1 MFRKLIFLGYLVLTI
16 ILIIS
21 LNVRIND
28 IPPIGKFL
36 NPYSGFWINGESKV
50 GDNFK
55 KIINQPIKKVPSL
68 RDVTIANLFFEN
80 STRTKLSFEIAE
92 KRLSADILNF
102 ASGASSVKKG
112 ETLLDTVNNIL
123 AMKVDMVVMRH
134 PNPGASVFLSRN
146 VNAIIINA
154 GDGNY
159 AHPTQGLLD
168 VFTMSE
174 VVDLNIKASFDI
186 AQLSTK
192 IMLKSKNRKKIG
204 GSIINLSSQLGK
216 VGAPLRS
223 VYNMTKFGIEGLTKG
238 MAIDLAKHNIRVNSI
253 CPTFVE
259 TPMVKKFFK
268 NKDFKKSVI
277 KNIPLGKVATES
289 DIATAVVYL
298 ASDASS
304 MMTGSSLVIDGGW
317 TAK

>member
-1 MFRKLIFLGYLVLTI
+1 MFLKDINTKNKIALVTGAGKGIGKACAIALAEAGAHVI
-16 ILIIS
+16 ILSRTEKDLIEVQKIIKKQKRKCTYFVCDVT
-21 LNVRIND
+21 NIVEI
-28 IPPIGKFL
+28 
-36 NPYSGFWINGESKV
+36 
-50 GDNFK
+50 K
-55 KIINQPIKKVPSL
+55 KIFNKIS
-68 RDVTIANLFFEN
+68 
-80 STRTKLSFEIAE
+80 KL
-92 KRLSADILNF
+92 DIL
-102 ASGASSVKKG
+102 
-112 ETLLDTVNNIL
+112 VNN
-123 AMKVDMVVMRH
+123 
-134 PNPGASVFLSRN
+134 
-146 VNAIIINA
+146 A
-154 GDGNY
+154 GTNRPEY
-159 AHPTQGLLD
+159 
-168 VFTMSE
+168 FTKIKRKDMSE
-174 VVDLNIKASFDI
+174 VVDLNIKASFDV
-186 AQLSTK
+186 AQLSTNV
-192 IMLKSKNRKKIG
+192 MLKSKNRKKIG

-223 VYNMTKFGIEGLTKG
+223 VYNMTKFGVEGLTKG

>member
-1 MFRKLIFLGYLVLTI
+1 MFLKNINTKNKTALITGAGKGIGKACAIALAEAGAHVIIISRTEKDLIEVQKIIRKLKRKCTYFVCDVTNIDEIKKIFTKISKLD
-16 ILIIS
+16 ILI
-21 LNVRIND
+21 N
-28 IPPIGKFL
+28 
-36 NPYSGFWINGESKV
+36 
-50 GDNFK
+50 
-55 KIINQPIKKVPSL
+55 
-68 RDVTIANLFFEN
+68 
-80 STRTKLSFEIAE
+80 
-92 KRLSADILNF
+92 
-102 ASGASSVKKG
+102 
-112 ETLLDTVNNIL
+112 
-123 AMKVDMVVMRH
+123 
-134 PNPGASVFLSRN
+134 
-146 VNAIIINA
+146 NA
-154 GDGNY
+154 GTNR
-159 AHPTQGLLD
+159 PEF
-168 VFTMSE
+168 FTKIKRKDMSE

-192 IMLKSKNRKKIG
+192 LMLKSKNRKKIG

-277 KNIPLGKVATES
+277 ENIPLGKVATES

>member
-1 MFRKLIFLGYLVLTI
+1 MFLKDINTKNKIALITGAGKGIGKACAIALAEAGAHVIIISRTEKDLIEVQKIIRKLKRKCTYFVCDVTNIDEIKKIFTKISKLD
-16 ILIIS
+16 ILI
-21 LNVRIND
+21 N
-28 IPPIGKFL
+28 
-36 NPYSGFWINGESKV
+36 
-50 GDNFK
+50 
-55 KIINQPIKKVPSL
+55 
-68 RDVTIANLFFEN
+68 
-80 STRTKLSFEIAE
+80 
-92 KRLSADILNF
+92 
-102 ASGASSVKKG
+102 
-112 ETLLDTVNNIL
+112 
-123 AMKVDMVVMRH
+123 
-134 PNPGASVFLSRN
+134 
-146 VNAIIINA
+146 NA
-154 GDGNY
+154 GTNR
-159 AHPTQGLLD
+159 PEF
-168 VFTMSE
+168 FTKIKRKDMSE

-192 IMLKSKNRKKIG
+192 LMLKSKNRKKIG

-277 KNIPLGKVATES
+277 ENIPLGKVATES